1 MRFPCRSR
9 YFRLVSN
16 PIAADIEPLSEL
28 PPRSTYCTLVDR
40 DAVAFEN
47 APVSL
52 LLPNDNLV
60 SLVK

>member
-1 MRFPCRSR
+1 M
-9 YFRLVSN
+9 
-16 PIAADIEPLSEL
+16 AAEIEPLSEL

-40 DAVAFEN
+40 EAVTFEN

-60 SLVK
+60 SFVK